1 MSDSEAKVGAEAKFK
16 RREEQIRQGA
26 EAWAQYEAATRDI
39 AEKTKRL
46 RALRLAREAD
56 QAKATKHTS
65 SALKNDR
72 ES

>member
-56 QAKATKHTS
+56 QAKATEHAS
-65 SALKNDR
+65 LALKNVR